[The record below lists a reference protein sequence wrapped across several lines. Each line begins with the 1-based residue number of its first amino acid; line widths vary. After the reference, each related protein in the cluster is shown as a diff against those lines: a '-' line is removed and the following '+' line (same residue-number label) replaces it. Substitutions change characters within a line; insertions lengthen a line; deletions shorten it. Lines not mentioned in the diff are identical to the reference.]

1 MTKKNRR
8 LLVSGICLLL
18 ILGYAIWYTYY
29 ASPEQKEKADQFIEL
44 DSSAKKNE
52 QKTATQNQ
60 AEQKGQSEKAEKKE
74 QSAAAQTKT
83 QKKSKAKPES
93 TKNISSKAPLTKK
106 SSSSEYS
113 SKECD
118 TGHNENNP
126 LYFGNPSDAIT
137 DMNSDT
143 NYLMIKPQ
151 YTLSYNAEIFL
162 PNWVAWHLDKDDLG
176 DADRSD
182 DFRPDPELPFGW
194 YAIKKKDYQYKDY
207 GFDRGHICPSADRT
221 KTKED
226 NSMTFL
232 MTNMVPQTPDNNRVI
247 WMHFEN
253 YERELVRQGYEVYLI
268 AGPYGKGGTG
278 AKGTFESIPV
288 QLKNGETIDMV
299 VPSYTWKVLIAL
311 PDGTDDIS
319 RIDENTIC
327 IAINV
332 PNLMGMGKTG
342 DWEQFIT
349 TVDEIERFTGF
360 DFFELLPDDVE
371 ESIESKTYEYTK

>member
-1 MTKKNRR
+1 MTKKTKR
-8 LLVSGICLLL
+8 LLLSILCFTL

-29 ASPEQKEKADQFIEL
+29 AKPEQKEKI
-44 DSSAKKNE
+44 DSLTRTE
-52 QKTATQNQ
+52 QTAPSKSEEDAQNTDTID
-60 AEQKGQSEKAEKKE
+60 
-74 QSAAAQTKT
+74 AQND
-83 QKKSKAKPES
+83 KSS
-93 TKNISSKAPLTKK
+93 KK
-106 SSSSEYS
+106 SSKSGTKKTSSKSTKPKKSGKAEYS

-118 TGHNENNP
+118 TGYEENNP
-126 LYFGNPSDAIT
+126 LYFGNPSDAKT
-137 DMNSDT
+137 DLSLMN
-143 NYLMIKPQ
+143 NYMMIKPQ
-151 YTLSYNAEIFL
+151 YTLSYNASTFN
-162 PNWVAWHLDKDDLG
+162 PNWVAWHLCKDDLG

-182 DFRPDPELPFGW
+182 DFRPDKDLPLGW

-288 QLKNGETIDMV
+288 ELKTGETIEMV
-299 VPSYTWKVLIAL
+299 VPSYTWKVLIAI
-311 PDGTDDIS
+311 PDGNDDLS
-319 RIDENTIC
+319 RIDENTLC

-342 DWEQFIT
+342 DWEQYIT
-349 TVDEIERFTGF
+349 TIDEIESITGY

-371 ESIESKTYEYTK
+371 DSLESKVYDYSK